1 MAQSNPLKSI
11 QKGHKS
17 PKSSRSGGK
26 IKPKTMATGLLVF
39 FAVLLIAVF
48 ILPSMT
54 GQSADQMA
62 ETEPESAAGSAETF
76 YASSGSEDPSD
87 SMGDRKKNNKI
98 KTQQQNNINPKET
111 THKSGTKTEIS
122 DLWSINYEQQAQPQ
136 LTLPVTS
143 QIIRHTA
150 YSTSYN
156 AEYKIPNWTFY
167 ELTLTETLGRLP
179 RSDNFQPDPNVSYRE
194 SAQLSDYRGSGYDR
208 GHMAPSMDFNWD
220 EAIEDESY
228 YLSNMCPQGHDFNA
242 GIWLDLEHQVRRWAE
257 RDSAIC
263 VACGPILPRKDKNG
277 KLINPVTGEEYQLK
291 TIGRSKVLVPEHFF
305 KVILSPFGDHP
316 KAIGFV
322 MPNHNVMRR
331 DGRGNAPIRDFA
343 KNIDYVEKVT
353 GIDFFA
359 ILPDD
364 IEDKIEAWYEN
375 DDWFKKSNNYRK

>member
-11 QKGHKS
+11 NKGRKS
-17 PKSSRSGGK
+17 AKSSRSGGK
-26 IKPKTMATGLLVF
+26 IKPKTMATGLLAI
-39 FAVLLIAVF
+39 FAFLLIAIF

-54 GQSADQMA
+54 GQNTD
-62 ETEPESAAGSAETF
+62 
-76 YASSGSEDPSD
+76 YVSSSSDDPSTL
-87 SMGDRKKNNKI
+87 MA
-98 KTQQQNNINPKET
+98 Q
-111 THKSGTKTEIS
+111 KSVSKPEIT
-122 DLWSINYEQQAQPQ
+122 DLWSINYEQEAQPQ

-167 ELTLTETLGRLP
+167 ELTLTETMGRLS
-179 RSDNFQPDPNVSYRE
+179 RSNNFQPDPNISYKE

-220 EAIEDESY
+220 AEIEDESY
-228 YLSNMCPQGHDFNA
+228 YLSNMCPQGHDFNS

-277 KLINPVTGEEYQLK
+277 KLINPVTGEEYQIK

-322 MPNHNVMRR
+322 MPNKNVLRR

-359 ILPDD
+359 ILPDN

-375 DDWFKKSNNYRK
+375 DDWFKKAKRY